1 MKVKLAISSEI
12 LEDLVTIEAQAMSE
26 QITNLVTYI
35 QNLDKQRSSLT
46 VKKGEQVYLVEHDE
60 IVRLYLED
68 RVLQVETVETTYTSN
83 LRLYQVKEDLPANF
97 LQISQSEII
106 HIKQL
111 DHLKL
116 TANGLVKLVMK
127 NGSVTYSSRRYLKSY
142 QRKVRTMKK
151 YILSASLGIAIGTII
166 SIITS
171 AVFGQGTYLPLNPFS
186 TMGAYYLSNFSQVTV
201 MLICVAI
208 WATIGILFPA
218 GRQDF

>member
-1 MKVKLAISSEI
+1 MKVKLAISSDI
-12 LEDLVTIEAQAMSE
+12 VEDLVTIEAQAMSE
-26 QITNLVTYI
+26 QVTHLVSYI

-68 RVLQVETVETTYTSN
+68 RLLQVETVENVYTSN

-127 NGSVTYSSRRYLKSY
+127 NGSVTYSSRRYLKVIKE
-142 QRKVRTMKK
+142 R
-151 YILSASLGIAIGTII
+151 LG
-166 SIITS
+166 
-171 AVFGQGTYLPLNPFS
+171 L
-186 TMGAYYLSNFSQVTV
+186 
-201 MLICVAI
+201 
-208 WATIGILFPA
+208 
-218 GRQDF
+218 

>member
-1 MKVKLAISSEI
+1 MKVKLAISSDI
-12 LEDLVTIEAQAMSE
+12 VEDLVTIEAQAMSE
-26 QITNLVTYI
+26 QITNLVTYV

-46 VKKGEQVYLVEHDE
+46 VKKGEQVYLLEHDE

-68 RVLQVETVETTYTSN
+68 KILQVETQEASFTSN

-127 NGSVTYSSRRYLKSY
+127 NGSVTDSSRRYLKVIKE
-142 QRKVRTMKK
+142 R
-151 YILSASLGIAIGTII
+151 LG
-166 SIITS
+166 
-171 AVFGQGTYLPLNPFS
+171 L
-186 TMGAYYLSNFSQVTV
+186 
-201 MLICVAI
+201 
-208 WATIGILFPA
+208 
-218 GRQDF
+218 

>member
-106 HIKQL
+106 QIRQL

-116 TANGLVKLVMK
+116 TPNGMVKLFMK
-127 NGSVTYSSRRYLKSY
+127 NGSVTYSSRRYLKVIKE
-142 QRKVRTMKK
+142 R
-151 YILSASLGIAIGTII
+151 LG
-166 SIITS
+166 
-171 AVFGQGTYLPLNPFS
+171 L
-186 TMGAYYLSNFSQVTV
+186 
-201 MLICVAI
+201 
-208 WATIGILFPA
+208 
-218 GRQDF
+218 

>member
-1 MKVKLAISSEI
+1 MKLAISPDI
-12 LEDLVTIEAQAMSE
+12 VEDLVTIEAQVMSE
-26 QITNLVTYI
+26 QVTHLVSYI

-68 RVLQVETVETTYTSN
+68 KVLQVETVETIYTSN

-127 NGSVTYSSRRYLKSY
+127 NGSVTYSSRRYLKVIKE
-142 QRKVRTMKK
+142 R
-151 YILSASLGIAIGTII
+151 LG
-166 SIITS
+166 
-171 AVFGQGTYLPLNPFS
+171 L
-186 TMGAYYLSNFSQVTV
+186 
-201 MLICVAI
+201 
-208 WATIGILFPA
+208 
-218 GRQDF
+218 

>member
-1 MKVKLAISSEI
+1 MKVKLAISSDI
-12 LEDLVTIEAQAMSE
+12 VEDLVTIEAQAMSE
-26 QITNLVTYI
+26 QITHLVSYI

-68 RVLQVETVETTYTSN
+68 KVLQVETVETTYTSN

-127 NGSVTYSSRRYLKSY
+127 NGSVTYSSRRYLKVIKE
-142 QRKVRTMKK
+142 R
-151 YILSASLGIAIGTII
+151 LG
-166 SIITS
+166 
-171 AVFGQGTYLPLNPFS
+171 L
-186 TMGAYYLSNFSQVTV
+186 
-201 MLICVAI
+201 
-208 WATIGILFPA
+208 
-218 GRQDF
+218 

>member
-35 QNLDKQRSSLT
+35 QNLDKQRSSIT

-127 NGSVTYSSRRYLKSY
+127 NGSVTYSSRRYLKVIKE
-142 QRKVRTMKK
+142 R
-151 YILSASLGIAIGTII
+151 LG
-166 SIITS
+166 
-171 AVFGQGTYLPLNPFS
+171 L
-186 TMGAYYLSNFSQVTV
+186 
-201 MLICVAI
+201 
-208 WATIGILFPA
+208 
-218 GRQDF
+218 

>member
-1 MKVKLAISSEI
+1 MKVKLAISPKI
-12 LEDLVTIEAQAMSE
+12 VEDLVTIEAQAMSE
-26 QITNLVTYI
+26 QVTHLVSYI

-106 HIKQL
+106 YIKQL

-127 NGSVTYSSRRYLKSY
+127 NGSVTYSSRRYLKIIKE
-142 QRKVRTMKK
+142 R
-151 YILSASLGIAIGTII
+151 LG
-166 SIITS
+166 
-171 AVFGQGTYLPLNPFS
+171 L
-186 TMGAYYLSNFSQVTV
+186 
-201 MLICVAI
+201 
-208 WATIGILFPA
+208 
-218 GRQDF
+218 

>member
-1 MKVKLAISSEI
+1 MKVKLAISPEI

-26 QITNLVTYI
+26 QITHLVSYI

-68 RVLQVETVETTYTSN
+68 KVLQVETVETTYTSN

-116 TANGLVKLVMK
+116 TFNGLVKLVMK
-127 NGSVTYSSRRYLKSY
+127 NGSVTYSSRRYLKVIKE
-142 QRKVRTMKK
+142 R
-151 YILSASLGIAIGTII
+151 LG
-166 SIITS
+166 
-171 AVFGQGTYLPLNPFS
+171 L
-186 TMGAYYLSNFSQVTV
+186 
-201 MLICVAI
+201 
-208 WATIGILFPA
+208 
-218 GRQDF
+218 

>member
-1 MKVKLAISSEI
+1 MKVKLAISPDI
-12 LEDLVTIEAQAMSE
+12 VEDLVTIEAQAMSE
-26 QITNLVTYI
+26 QITNLVTYV

-68 RVLQVETVETTYTSN
+68 RLLQVETVETTYTSN

-127 NGSVTYSSRRYLKSY
+127 NGSVTYSSRRYLKVIKE
-142 QRKVRTMKK
+142 R
-151 YILSASLGIAIGTII
+151 LG
-166 SIITS
+166 
-171 AVFGQGTYLPLNPFS
+171 L
-186 TMGAYYLSNFSQVTV
+186 
-201 MLICVAI
+201 
-208 WATIGILFPA
+208 
-218 GRQDF
+218 

>member
-1 MKVKLAISSEI
+1 
-12 LEDLVTIEAQAMSE
+12 MSE
-26 QITNLVTYI
+26 QVTHLVSYI

-68 RVLQVETVETTYTSN
+68 KVLQVETVETIYTSN

-111 DHLKL
+111 DYLKL

-127 NGSVTYSSRRYLKSY
+127 NGSVTYSSRRYLKVIKE
-142 QRKVRTMKK
+142 R
-151 YILSASLGIAIGTII
+151 LG
-166 SIITS
+166 
-171 AVFGQGTYLPLNPFS
+171 L
-186 TMGAYYLSNFSQVTV
+186 
-201 MLICVAI
+201 
-208 WATIGILFPA
+208 
-218 GRQDF
+218 

>member
-1 MKVKLAISSEI
+1 MKVKLTISPEI

-26 QITNLVTYI
+26 QVSHLVTYV

-46 VKKGEQVYLVEHDE
+46 VKKGEQVYLLEHEE

-68 RVLQVETVETTYTSN
+68 KVLQVETVETTYTSK

-106 HIKQL
+106 HVKQL

-127 NGSVTYSSRRYLKSY
+127 NGSVTYSSRRYLKVIKE
-142 QRKVRTMKK
+142 R
-151 YILSASLGIAIGTII
+151 LG
-166 SIITS
+166 
-171 AVFGQGTYLPLNPFS
+171 L
-186 TMGAYYLSNFSQVTV
+186 
-201 MLICVAI
+201 
-208 WATIGILFPA
+208 
-218 GRQDF
+218 

>member
-1 MKVKLAISSEI
+1 MKVKLAISSDI
-12 LEDLVTIEAQAMSE
+12 VEDLVTIEAQAMSE
-26 QITNLVTYI
+26 QVTHLVSYI

-46 VKKGEQVYLVEHDE
+46 VKKGEQVYLVKHDE

-68 RVLQVETVETTYTSN
+68 RLLQVETVENVYTSN

-127 NGSVTYSSRRYLKSY
+127 NGSVTYSSRRYLKVIKE
-142 QRKVRTMKK
+142 R
-151 YILSASLGIAIGTII
+151 LG
-166 SIITS
+166 
-171 AVFGQGTYLPLNPFS
+171 L
-186 TMGAYYLSNFSQVTV
+186 
-201 MLICVAI
+201 
-208 WATIGILFPA
+208 
-218 GRQDF
+218 

>member
-12 LEDLVTIEAQAMSE
+12 LEDLVTIEAQTMSE
-26 QITNLVTYI
+26 QITHLVTYI

-46 VKKGEQVYLVEHDE
+46 VKKGEQVYIVEHDE

-68 RVLQVETVETTYTSN
+68 RLLQVETVENVYTSN

-127 NGSVTYSSRRYLKSY
+127 NGSVTYSSRRYLKVIKE
-142 QRKVRTMKK
+142 R
-151 YILSASLGIAIGTII
+151 LG
-166 SIITS
+166 
-171 AVFGQGTYLPLNPFS
+171 L
-186 TMGAYYLSNFSQVTV
+186 
-201 MLICVAI
+201 
-208 WATIGILFPA
+208 
-218 GRQDF
+218 

>member
-1 MKVKLAISSEI
+1 MKVKLAISPEI
-12 LEDLVTIEAQAMSE
+12 VEDLVTIEAQTMSE
-26 QITNLVTYI
+26 QVTHLVSYI
-35 QNLDKQRSSLT
+35 QNLDKQTSRLT

-68 RVLQVETVETTYTSN
+68 KVLQVETVETAYTSN

-127 NGSVTYSSRRYLKSY
+127 NGSVTYSSRRYLKVIKE
-142 QRKVRTMKK
+142 R
-151 YILSASLGIAIGTII
+151 LG
-166 SIITS
+166 
-171 AVFGQGTYLPLNPFS
+171 L
-186 TMGAYYLSNFSQVTV
+186 
-201 MLICVAI
+201 
-208 WATIGILFPA
+208 
-218 GRQDF
+218 

>member
-1 MKVKLAISSEI
+1 MKVKLAISPDI
-12 LEDLVTIEAQAMSE
+12 VEDLVTIEAQAMSE
-26 QITNLVTYI
+26 QITNLMTYI

-68 RVLQVETVETTYTSN
+68 KVLQVETVETTYTSN

-127 NGSVTYSSRRYLKSY
+127 NGSVTYSSRRYLKVIKE
-142 QRKVRTMKK
+142 R
-151 YILSASLGIAIGTII
+151 LG
-166 SIITS
+166 
-171 AVFGQGTYLPLNPFS
+171 L
-186 TMGAYYLSNFSQVTV
+186 
-201 MLICVAI
+201 
-208 WATIGILFPA
+208 
-218 GRQDF
+218 

>member
-1 MKVKLAISSEI
+1 MKLAISPDI
-12 LEDLVTIEAQAMSE
+12 VEDLVTIEAQAISE
-26 QITNLVTYI
+26 QVTHLVSYI

-68 RVLQVETVETTYTSN
+68 KVLQVETVETTYTSN

-127 NGSVTYSSRRYLKSY
+127 NGSVTYSSRRYLKIIKE
-142 QRKVRTMKK
+142 R
-151 YILSASLGIAIGTII
+151 LG
-166 SIITS
+166 
-171 AVFGQGTYLPLNPFS
+171 L
-186 TMGAYYLSNFSQVTV
+186 
-201 MLICVAI
+201 
-208 WATIGILFPA
+208 
-218 GRQDF
+218 

>member
-1 MKVKLAISSEI
+1 MKVKLAISPDI
-12 LEDLVTIEAQAMSE
+12 VEDLVTIEAQAMSE
-26 QITNLVTYI
+26 QITNLMTYI

-46 VKKGEQVYLVEHDE
+46 VKKGEQVYIVEHDE

-68 RVLQVETVETTYTSN
+68 RLLQVETVENVYTSN

-127 NGSVTYSSRRYLKSY
+127 NGSVTYSSRRYLKVIKE
-142 QRKVRTMKK
+142 R
-151 YILSASLGIAIGTII
+151 LG
-166 SIITS
+166 
-171 AVFGQGTYLPLNPFS
+171 L
-186 TMGAYYLSNFSQVTV
+186 
-201 MLICVAI
+201 
-208 WATIGILFPA
+208 
-218 GRQDF
+218 

>member
-127 NGSVTYSSRRYLKSY
+127 NGSITYSSRRYLKVIKE
-142 QRKVRTMKK
+142 R
-151 YILSASLGIAIGTII
+151 LG
-166 SIITS
+166 
-171 AVFGQGTYLPLNPFS
+171 L
-186 TMGAYYLSNFSQVTV
+186 
-201 MLICVAI
+201 
-208 WATIGILFPA
+208 
-218 GRQDF
+218 